1 MKITLL
7 LVTFLIVVE
16 ATQEYTDDEIEVE
29 E

>member
-16 ATQEYTDDEIEVE
+16 ATHEYTDDEIEAE